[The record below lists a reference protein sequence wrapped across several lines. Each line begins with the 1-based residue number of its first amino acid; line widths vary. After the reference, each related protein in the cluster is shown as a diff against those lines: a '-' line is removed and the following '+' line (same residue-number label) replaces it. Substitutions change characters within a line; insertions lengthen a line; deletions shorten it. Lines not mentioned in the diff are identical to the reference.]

1 MPRGQETNFQGI
13 GGFLRVEAQ
22 GAPAE
27 GFGQFR
33 VYLDP
38 KEPTFLG
45 SPNIISLYEALKR

>member
-13 GGFLRVEAQ
+13 GGFPRVEAQ

-45 SPNIISLYEALKR
+45 SPNIISLYEALKQ